1 MNADILKILQQ
12 LHIDFDSLPDNGV
25 QDKIML
31 LINIVEQLAQEN
43 QELKETVRLLKDEN
57 NRLKG
62 EQGRP
67 TIRPKKQA
75 GDISSESERKKK
87 SPSKRPKRKK
97 RDLVVHEEKI
107 CPVDKEKLP
116 ADAVAKGHDT
126 VVVQDIIIEVKNTA
140 FNSMNQFFILDWI

>member
-1 MNADILKILQQ
+1 MNADILKTLQQ
-12 LHIDFDSLPDNGV
+12 LHIDFDSLPDKGT

-43 QELKETVRLLKDEN
+43 QDLKETVRLLNDEI

-67 TIRPKKQA
+67 TIRPKKQE
-75 GDISSESERKKK
+75 GDVSSEPERKEK

-97 RDLVVHEEKI
+97 RDIVVHREKI

-116 ADAVAKGHDT
+116 DDAVPKGHDPI
-126 VVVQDIIIEVKNTA
+126 VV
-140 FNSMNQFFILDWI
+140 